1 MQVDAAALRD
11 AAKRLRDGAAE
22 NLRQAVIQ
30 ARRPEKEFSV
40 EAAFDDYVTA
50 APFRNVAAAWEKEL
64 DVLTEATR
72 QLADALEATA
82 ADYERS
88 DARAADRIGGAR

>member
-1 MQVDAAALRD
+1 MQVDTAALRD
-11 AAKRLRDGAAE
+11 AARRLREGAAE
-22 NLRQAVIQ
+22 NLRRAVIQ

-40 EAAFDDYVTA
+40 EEAFDDYVTA
-50 APFRNVAAAWEKEL
+50 APFRNVAAVWEREL
-64 DVLTEATR
+64 DVLAEATR

-88 DARAADRIGGAR
+88 DARAAGRIGGQR

>member
-50 APFRNVAAAWEKEL
+50 GPFRNVAAAWEKEL

-72 QLADALEATA
+72 QLADALEAAA
-82 ADYERS
+82 ADYDRS
-88 DARAADRIGGAR
+88 DARAGDRIGGNR